1 MPFDLIF
8 CIALAATAAFARI
21 YLRATRKTQR
31 DKEKILLV
39 TGAVFVGLLSGLLG
53 IEKVRLAAPFPV
65 FVLVVAALAWWLRKP
80 KKREGGRNGAAAQ
93 EPAERHDY
101 TDMD

>member
-1 MPFDLIF
+1 MPLDLIL

-21 YLRATRKTQR
+21 YLRTTRESQR

-39 TGAVFVGLLSGLLG
+39 TGAVFIGLLSGLLG
-53 IEKVRLAAPFPV
+53 IEKVRLAVSFPV

-80 KKREGGRNGAAAQ
+80 KKREKGKNGAAAQ
-93 EPAERHDY
+93 EPEERHDY
-101 TDMD
+101 TDMG